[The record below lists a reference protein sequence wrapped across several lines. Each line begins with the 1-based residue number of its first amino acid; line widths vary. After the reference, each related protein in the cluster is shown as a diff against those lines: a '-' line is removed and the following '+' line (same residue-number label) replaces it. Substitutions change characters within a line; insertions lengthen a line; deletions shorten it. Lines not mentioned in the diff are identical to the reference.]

1 MRKGPAP
8 NPPIDAMPSPKH
20 RFSRFAVAF
29 SAALAASFPSAGA
42 QPPAEA
48 RIGGDRVNVRAAA
61 DGESQVLGQLDYDAR
76 VVLAGSAGDP
86 WVKLEL
92 PESFDVWI
100 YSPLVKTDPEG
111 RSVVGVNRAQLRAGP
126 GLHHASVGIADRG
139 VPLDVRG
146 HSGDWT
152 RLSPKGV
159 PVYGYVTNLYVKLP
173 PPPGPA
179 KPAPPPAPRA
189 APAPAPAPASLPAA
203 AVPAP
208 VPAPAVP
215 VPPPFRGPEPAAATV
230 SEPAAPDVPAGQPVA
245 APPELAEDVAVAVPA
260 GRPGAGRDVASASPS
275 AKPRHTLLSSERPT
289 PVGPAGIPSTRL
301 RSDVPQAGSGSYAGT
316 LARAPAF
323 GPHPTRW
330 RLVRFAQGSSEPQTV
345 CYVYGNDAQLSGLS
359 GRRLTVSGAVYRF
372 RSTALPTIYAQDIVL
387 DR

>member
-1 MRKGPAP
+1 MF
-8 NPPIDAMPSPKH
+8 PSLH
-20 RFSRFAVAF
+20 GFALF
-29 SAALAASFPSAGA
+29 AAAASVVCAASFPPAA
-42 QPPAEA
+42 VKPPAEA
-48 RIGGDRVNVRAAA
+48 RIDGDRVNVRAAA
-61 DGESQVLGQLDYDAR
+61 DGESQVLGQLDYDTR
-76 VVLAGSAGDP
+76 VVLAGPVGDP
-86 WVKLEL
+86 WVKLKL

-111 RSVVGVNRAQLRAGP
+111 RRVVGVNRAQLRAGP

-159 PVYGYVTNLYVKLP
+159 PAYGYVTNRYVKRLP
-173 PPPGPA
+173 PPEPPKPSPA
-179 KPAPPPAPRA
+179 RRAESAPVPAPA
-189 APAPAPAPASLPAA
+189 APAPAPPSIRA
-203 AVPAP
+203 
-208 VPAPAVP
+208 
-215 VPPPFRGPEPAAATV
+215 PEPAAAPV
-230 SEPAAPDVPAGQPVA
+230 AEPAAPDVPEGQPVA
-245 APPELAEDVAVAVPA
+245 APPELAEDVAVAAPA
-260 GRPGAGRDVASASPS
+260 GRPGAGRDVTSATPS
-275 AKPRHTLLSSERPT
+275 ARPRHTLLSSERPT